1 MKMFV
6 KHFNIYL
13 HTEVEVSKFSIFCS
27 FTAVSMVN
35 AVTLFTVEHK
45 NFRIRHNLLYVN
57 M

>member
-1 MKMFV
+1 MMIFV

-13 HTEVEVSKFSIFCS
+13 HTEVEVSRFPIYFP

-35 AVTLFTVEHK
+35 AVTLFTVEYK
-45 NFRIRHNLLYVN
+45 NFRITHNLLYVK